1 MLTNIEIR
9 NSQDQLLYVIN
20 TNLQININT
29 HTSCL
34 ELYKYLL
41 NLLKDYLNLNVHLD
55 ETIIQPNIDELI
67 KILSDIKLFRKK
79 SNYVIV

>member
-20 TNLQININT
+20 TNLKINIQTKSN
-29 HTSCL
+29 CL
-34 ELYKYLL
+34 ELYNCLL
-41 NLLKDYLNLNVHLD
+41 NLLRDNLNLNVHQD
-55 ETIIQPNIDELI
+55 ETTIHPNIDELI